1 MVVSA
6 NDSQVLPAPRER
18 RGMPYSSISLRICGE
33 RTPYRA
39 PICAVES
46 SCRWQRVSNV
56 GLLSRS
62 FKVGRA
68 APQRRLRVRLMT
80 KRPSAK
86 AAKTASCF
94 MVFVFVF
101 LWRVRSE
108 ESSGTV
114 HGNTPPNHVIE
125 CVLLGQSPVQRFA
138 MLLVQS
144 CLPLFAC
151 FGPTRLSFLNVHNRI
166 KRFGSTK
173 EPKQQADLFC
183 VVLGRLRRLIS

>member
-1 MVVSA
+1 
-6 NDSQVLPAPRER
+6 
-18 RGMPYSSISLRICGE
+18 
-33 RTPYRA
+33 
-39 PICAVES
+39 
-46 SCRWQRVSNV
+46 
-56 GLLSRS
+56 
-62 FKVGRA
+62 
-68 APQRRLRVRLMT
+68 
-80 KRPSAK
+80 
-86 AAKTASCF
+86 

>member
-46 SCRWQRVSNV
+46 SCRWQRFSNV

-80 KRPSAK
+80 KRQARRRQRRQAVSWFSSSYSCGAYEARNPQAPCMAILRRTMSSSASCSAK
-86 AAKTASCF
+86 ARSSALRCSLSNRASRSSL
-94 MVFVFVF
+94 VS
-101 LWRVRSE
+101 VRRGFRS
-108 ESSGTV
+108 
-114 HGNTPPNHVIE
+114 
-125 CVLLGQSPVQRFA
+125 
-138 MLLVQS
+138 
-144 CLPLFAC
+144 
-151 FGPTRLSFLNVHNRI
+151 
-166 KRFGSTK
+166 
-173 EPKQQADLFC
+173 
-183 VVLGRLRRLIS
+183 